1 MRAPFLADFA
11 MGRRPISQKPS
22 AGFVTERTSVVTNL
36 HLLNLPPNDT
46 PQHTVALWWNKGSK
60 VKGWCVHGATGLG
73 VAPSSTAM
81 AAQVRR
87 HAALRS
93 AHALSAPGAARR
105 C

>member
-1 MRAPFLADFA
+1 MRAPFFAGFA

-22 AGFVTERTSVVTNL
+22 AGFVTEREDLRDKPAPFET
-36 HLLNLPPNDT
+36 PNDT
-46 PQHTVALWWNKGSK
+46 PQHTVERRF
-60 VKGWCVHGATGLG
+60 KGWCVHGATGLG

-93 AHALSAPGAARR
+93 ANALSAPGAARR
-105 C
+105 R

>member
-1 MRAPFLADFA
+1 MRAPFFADFA
-11 MGRRPISQKPS
+11 SGRRPISKKPI
-22 AGFVTERTSVVTNL
+22 AGFVTARE
-36 HLLNLPPNDT
+36 HLCDKIPHEKPPITD
-46 PQHTVALWWNKGSK
+46 HTTLWN
-60 VKGWCVHGATGLG
+60 KGWCVHGATGLG

-105 C
+105 R

>member
-1 MRAPFLADFA
+1 

-22 AGFVTERTSVVTNL
+22 AGFVTEREDLRDKPPPFET
-36 HLLNLPPNDT
+36 PNDT
-46 PQHTVALWWNKGSK
+46 PHHTVEQGSK
-60 VKGWCVHGATGLG
+60 VCAHGATGLG

-105 C
+105 R